1 MKTFLL
7 NESGDLEFDG
17 SRNIRM
23 VDGAD
28 EKIQSVRLLIATN
41 QGEWFLQTDFGLDYF
56 AFLGQKWPDSEEETR
71 AAFMEAFEQ
80 EPRITEVLS
89 LGFEFLR
96 EERKLKVNFRLRMD
110 GEEVADEAE
119 VMV

>member
-41 QGEWFLQTDFGLDYF
+41 TGEWFLNTDFGMDYF
-56 AFLGQKWPDSEEETR
+56 AILGQKWPDAKEEIR

-80 EPRITEVLS
+80 EERIDEVLS
-89 LGFEFLR
+89 LSFEYMR
-96 EERKLKVNFRLRMD
+96 EERKLKVNFHLRMD
-110 GEEVADEAE
+110 GEEVEGETE
-119 VMV
+119 VVV